1 MALSRGKRLNL
12 GFNLS
17 DLPLFRA
24 ALYIAAY
31 KLRCTII
38 VCS

>member
-1 MALSRGKRLNL
+1 MALSWGKRFNL

-17 DLPLFRA
+17 NLPLFRA
-24 ALYIAAY
+24 ALYFVVY
-31 KLRCTII
+31 ELRCAII